1 MRNAL
6 TVIGPSLGLLLS
18 SPVASLAQT
27 PDAIIELSG
36 GSVAAGIGYSWGH
49 GTLIFHREHY
59 PIAVSGLSLATVG
72 VVGYSASGEV
82 YGLKSPRDI
91 NGVYTSVV
99 AEGTLGVGAGATAM
113 KNQHGV
119 VFQMTSTTQGLNL
132 TLAAEG
138 VKVALAD

>member
-18 SPVASLAQT
+18 SPLASLAQT

-49 GTLIFHREHY
+49 GTLIFHGEHY

-99 AEGTLGVGAGATAM
+99 AEGTFGGGAGATAM

-119 VFQMTSTTQGLNL
+119 VIQMTSTTQGLNL

>member
-1 MRNAL
+1 MRHAL
-6 TVIGPSLGLLLS
+6 TVVGTSLGLLLS
-18 SPVASLAQT
+18 NPVASLAQT

-49 GTLIFHREHY
+49 GTLIFHGERY

-82 YGLKSPRDI
+82 HGLKSPRDI
-91 NGVYTSVV
+91 NGVYTSAA
-99 AEGTLGVGAGATAM
+99 AEGTLGGGAGATAM

-119 VFQMTSTTQGLNL
+119 VIQMTSTTQGLNL

>member
-6 TVIGPSLGLLLS
+6 TVIGTSLGLLLS
-18 SPVASLAQT
+18 NPVASVAQT

-49 GTLIFHREHY
+49 GTLIFQGKHY
-59 PIAVSGLSLATVG
+59 PIAVSGLSVATVG

-99 AEGTLGVGAGATAM
+99 AEGTFGGGAGATAM

-119 VFQMTSTTQGLNL
+119 VIQMTSTTQGLNL

-138 VKVALAD
+138 AKVALAD

>member
-6 TVIGPSLGLLLS
+6 TVIGTSLGLLLS
-18 SPVASLAQT
+18 NPVASVAQT

-49 GTLIFHREHY
+49 GTLIFQGKHY
-59 PIAVSGLSLATVG
+59 PIAVSGLSVATVG

-99 AEGTLGVGAGATAM
+99 AEGTFGGGAGATAM

-119 VFQMTSTTQGLNL
+119 VIQMTSTTQGLNL

-138 VKVALAD
+138 AKLALAD

>member
-6 TVIGPSLGLLLS
+6 TVIGTSLGLLLS
-18 SPVASLAQT
+18 NPVASLAQT

-49 GTLIFHREHY
+49 GTLIFQGKHY
-59 PIAVSGLSLATVG
+59 PIAVSGLSVATVG

-99 AEGTLGVGAGATAM
+99 AEGTFGGGAGATAM

-119 VFQMTSTTQGLNL
+119 VIQMTSTTQGLNL

-138 VKVALAD
+138 AKVALAD